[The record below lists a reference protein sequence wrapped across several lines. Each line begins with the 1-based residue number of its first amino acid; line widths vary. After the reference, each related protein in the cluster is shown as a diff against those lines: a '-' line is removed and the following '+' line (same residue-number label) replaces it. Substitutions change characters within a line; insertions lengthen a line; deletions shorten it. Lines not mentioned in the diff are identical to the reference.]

1 MARLVTRPEKRAA
14 RHRRVRRKVH
24 GTAER
29 PRLSVFRSLRHI
41 YVQVINDET
50 GHTLVAASSRDPDVA
65 GQAGNAGRSQVAHM
79 VGTTIA
85 QRAIK
90 AGVARGVLDRG
101 GYKYHGRVKAL
112 AEGARKGGL
121 DF

>member
-14 RHRRVRRKVH
+14 RHRHVRRKVH

-41 YVQVINDET
+41 YVQFIDDET
-50 GHTLVAASSRDPDVA
+50 GHTLAAASSREPDVA
-65 GQAGNAGRSQVAHM
+65 GQAGNTGRSQVARM
-79 VGTTIA
+79 VGTMIA

-90 AGVARGVLDRG
+90 AGATRGVLDRG

-112 AEGARKGGL
+112 AEGAREGGL